1 MHDLVLAFCE
11 CAKLAFCWIE
21 RDGQQGFGCMRVGC
35 GLDLGWTVWTGW
47 KPECGHGKCQ
57 ADVLQI
63 ATMYVIVIIIIIA
76 VTFLIITTNTIILVI
91 FTVINYLII
100 VILINLRAML
110 AMQ

>member
-1 MHDLVLAFCE
+1 
-11 CAKLAFCWIE
+11 
-21 RDGQQGFGCMRVGC
+21 MRVGC
-35 GLDLGWTVWTGW
+35 RLDLGWTVWTGW

-63 ATMYVIVIIIIIA
+63 ATMYVIIIILA

-91 FTVINYLII
+91 FMVINYLII
-100 VILINLRAML
+100 VIIINLRAML

>member
-35 GLDLGWTVWTGW
+35 GLDLGWTVWIRW

-57 ADVLQI
+57 AYVLQI
-63 ATMYVIVIIIIIA
+63 ATMYVIVTIIIIA
-76 VTFLIITTNTIILVI
+76 VTILIIPTIAITFMFSKTNS
-91 FTVINYLII
+91 
-100 VILINLRAML
+100 
-110 AMQ
+110 

>member
-1 MHDLVLAFCE
+1 MLAFCE

-21 RDGQQGFGCMRVGC
+21 RDGQQGFGWMWVGC
-35 GLDLGWTVWTGW
+35 RLDVGWKVWTRW

-63 ATMYVIVIIIIIA
+63 ATMYAIIIISV
-76 VTFLIITTNTIILVI
+76 VTILNITMKTIIFMVSN
-91 FTVINYLII
+91 FINYLII
-100 VILINLRAML
+100 VIIIIKLRAML

>member
-35 GLDLGWTVWTGW
+35 GLDLGWTVWTRW

-57 ADVLQI
+57 AYVLQI